1 MPYGGFKQSGFGVES
16 GMAAFE
22 FYAKSKS
29 VWVDLS

>member
-1 MPYGGFKQSGFGVES
+1 MPYGGYKMSGFGVES

-22 FYAKSKS
+22 FYSQSKS